1 MIYISLPNDI
11 NFICGGLEKHLK
23 SLKLDFKSPAD
34 ALKDSDWL
42 FHPICELFRK
52 DNRLTVF
59 FSPSLS
65 RKRFRRWASVTIPT
79 LCRTTRLLWWR
90 MSCGWSWSCSVAVSP
105 AHLSFFLQSNR
116 LISSWLHPST
126 EKANQLCRIQF
137 WCHILCTERTWFGG
151 FLKAASEEALREVN
165 KSRFHFYWKRST
177 VFNKYICSV

>member
-126 EKANQLCRIQF
+126 EKSQSVMSNP
-137 WCHILCTERTWFGG
+137 ILMPHPVYWEDLIWWIFKGSIWRSFERS
-151 FLKAASEEALREVN
+151 K
-165 KSRFHFYWKRST
+165 
-177 VFNKYICSV
+177 